1 MDDEDTNRGRA
12 KKRDHARNL
21 RRPPAASLFALL
33 AACALL
39 GGCGAPRG
47 GTSAVEEHGLVV
59 DGGAAAMTAGSPP
72 LASGSAGGAD
82 VAEEVPAALRELPA
96 VQAALADFADSL
108 TSDAGPARIVAVR
121 EVTWPDSALG
131 CPQPDEMYTQA
142 LVPGYQVRLTA
153 GLTTADYHT
162 NRGHAGAIVVRRC
175 AQNAL
180 VPPGA
185 DPAVLE
191 TIRRDLADRLPPGQD
206 IALDH
211 SGPSF
216 ATNLACPGTPEPT
229 AGAAFSSG
237 VSALPMAVTDVVFRV
252 GSDEHLYRVW
262 QTRFVYCGLVSALP
276 PGDGTPTVA
285 TE

>member
-1 MDDEDTNRGRA
+1 MDDDDTNCGRA
-12 KKRDHARNL
+12 KQRNRAPGV

-33 AACALL
+33 AAGALL
-39 GGCGAPRG
+39 GGCGKG
-47 GTSAVEEHGLVV
+47 SAVDEHGLVI
-59 DGGAAAMTAGSPP
+59 DGGAAATTPPGSLPP
-72 LASGSAGGAD
+72 AAGSAGRAD
-82 VAEEVPAALRELPA
+82 ETENVPAALRELPA

-108 TSDAGPARIVAVR
+108 TSDAEPARIVAVR

-191 TIRRDLADRLPPGQD
+191 TIRRDLADRLPPGLD

-237 VSALPMAVTDVVFRV
+237 VSTLPLAVTDVVFRV

-262 QTRFVYCGLVSALP
+262 QTRFVYCGLVSSLP